1 MNQGLAALPA
11 QINTGLSGVLLAN
24 MVESWL
30 EDDPHWLATTE
41 AADELQDHR
50 TTPEQTRL
58 HLCTPVDERPSA
70 PPSGEH
76 GTTVCAARD
85 GAGAGLERIH
95 DPHAR
100 PGPGNDR
107 YRDDQARGLQDL
119 SGGCL
124 DESSGRS
131 VCPGSLPAS
140 ALEPRLA
147 SPAGVVCAHR
157 HSGDRRRWLLR
168 SIGFQ
173 RRIVARIEGD
183 HGPGRATFFARAPP
197 GR

>member
-1 MNQGLAALPA
+1 MNQELAALPA
-11 QINTGLSGVLLAN
+11 PIDTRLSGVLLAN

-30 EDDPHWLATTE
+30 EDDPQWLATTE
-41 AADELQDHR
+41 VADELQGHR
-50 TTPEQTRL
+50 TTQEQTRL
-58 HLCTPVDERPSA
+58 HLCAPVDERPSA

-107 YRDDQARGLQDL
+107 HRDDQARGLQDL

-124 DESSGRS
+124 DESGGRR
-131 VCPGSLPAS
+131 VSLESPRAG
-140 ALEPRLA
+140 AL
-147 SPAGVVCAHR
+147 
-157 HSGDRRRWLLR
+157 
-168 SIGFQ
+168 
-173 RRIVARIEGD
+173 
-183 HGPGRATFFARAPP
+183 PP
-197 GR
+197 